1 MDRVHEFLHHTE
13 ILDSYE
19 DSQIRLSIVEGSP
32 PNHQLLGFKNSS
44 FSWSHE
50 PEDGSLTPSGR
61 LFRLRVDGELIFK
74 LNCINLIVGP
84 T

>member
-13 ILDSYE
+13 LLDSY
-19 DSQIRLSIVEGSP
+19 DYRQTYSIVEGSP
-32 PNHQLLGFKNSS
+32 PNNQLLGFKNSS

-74 LNCINLIVGP
+74 PHCINLIVGP

>member
-1 MDRVHEFLHHTE
+1 MERVQEFLQHTE
-13 ILDSYE
+13 LLDSYE
-19 DSQIRLSIVEGSP
+19 DSQINVPIVEGSP
-32 PNHQLLGFKNSS
+32 PDNQILGFKNAS

-61 LFRLRVDGELIFK
+61 LFRLHVDGELIFK